1 MKLGKNENSKKNELI
16 LEKIK
21 IRSRQKM
28 NKYKKKWKMKKIK
41 THKKWINIGKNENWE
56 KKEKSNKNE

>member
-28 NKYKKKWKMKKIK
+28 NKYLKKMK
-41 THKKWINIGKNENWE
+41 NEKN
-56 KKEKSNKNE
+56 